1 MRMERSSRQGS
12 LLLWATMAALLSHNL
27 VLIPAISAASL
38 NDQKNYYS
46 PPDPNIGTPST
57 PSGSHGSGG
66 HHGGSSSHH
75 HGGSSSHHGG
85 GGSYGGGSPP
95 SNCGSPPHHG
105 GGHHGGGGGYYS
117 PPTTPSTPTYTPTP
131 TTPTIPDIPTPTTP
145 DTPTPIVDSPP
156 TPIVPSPPFGLEPS
170 TPPFGFD
177 PNSPPFTCD
186 YWKSHPG
193 LIWGL
198 VGFWG
203 TVGGVFGVA
212 SVPAGGFG
220 TNLNLLQALS
230 NTRNDGFGELY
241 REGTASL
248 LNSML
253 STNRFPYTTQHV
265 RDSFGAALSSNTAA
279 AAQARLFKLA
289 NEGRLKPRSL

>member
-1 MRMERSSRQGS
+1 
-12 LLLWATMAALLSHNL
+12 MAALLSHNL

-105 GGHHGGGGGYYS
+105 GGGHHGGG
-117 PPTTPSTPTYTPTP
+117 
-131 TTPTIPDIPTPTTP
+131 
-145 DTPTPIVDSPP
+145 
-156 TPIVPSPPFGLEPS
+156 
-170 TPPFGFD
+170 
-177 PNSPPFTCD
+177 
-186 YWKSHPG
+186 
-193 LIWGL
+193 
-198 VGFWG
+198 
-203 TVGGVFGVA
+203 
-212 SVPAGGFG
+212 VPAGGFG

-289 NEGRLKPRSL
+289 NEGRLKPKSL

>member
-1 MRMERSSRQGS
+1 MERSRKQGS
-12 LLLWATMAALLSHNL
+12 LLLWATMAALLSHYL

-66 HHGGSSSHH
+66 HHGGSSHH

-105 GGHHGGGGGYYS
+105 GGGHHGGG
-117 PPTTPSTPTYTPTP
+117 
-131 TTPTIPDIPTPTTP
+131 
-145 DTPTPIVDSPP
+145 
-156 TPIVPSPPFGLEPS
+156 EPS

>member
-1 MRMERSSRQGS
+1 MRMERSSKHGS
-12 LLLWATMAALLSHNL
+12 LLLWATMAALLSQNL
-27 VLIPAISAASL
+27 VVIPAIAAAAF

-46 PPDPNIGTPST
+46 PDPNIGTPST

-75 HGGSSSHHGG
+75 HHGGHGGG
-85 GGSYGGGSPP
+85 GGSYGGGSSPP
-95 SNCGSPPHHG
+95 SNCGTPPSGGHHG
-105 GGHHGGGGGYYS
+105 GGSHGGGGGGYYS
-117 PPTTPSTPTYTPTP
+117 PPTTPSTPSYTPTP
-131 TTPTIPDIPTPTTP
+131 PTIPDIPTPTTP
-145 DTPTPIVDSPP
+145 DSPTPIVDSPP

-212 SVPAGGFG
+212 SVPAGEFG

-230 NTRNDGFGELY
+230 NTRNDGYGELY

-253 STNRFPYTTQHV
+253 NTKRFPYTTQHV
-265 RDSFGAALSSNTAA
+265 RDSFAAALTSNTAA